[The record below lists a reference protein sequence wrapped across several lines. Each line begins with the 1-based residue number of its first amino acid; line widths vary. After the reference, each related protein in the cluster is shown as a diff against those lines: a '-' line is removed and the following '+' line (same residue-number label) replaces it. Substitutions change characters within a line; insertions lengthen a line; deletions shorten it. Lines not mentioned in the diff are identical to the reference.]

1 MKKTL
6 LLLVSVLSFQVY
18 AQTPIQEFNFN
29 GNRSNAENNNS
40 FLGVAKFVNDRTGT
54 ENSAIRVANTA
65 MEVTLPNLPLSNK
78 SRSVSVWIKYN
89 DVSIAN
95 YIWGYGESFNA
106 QYFGL
111 LQQSATSSKSDL
123 NLASW
128 GTANNAIVSTSIAV
142 NTWYNYTVTYDGLT
156 SKIYRNGELIRS
168 SVSPMKL
175 TTGNVFSIGKM
186 GNIVSINADIDDL
199 KIYDVALSSEEVAK
213 IYDNSSVLAP
223 NDIVLMNTT
232 NLKVNEKATTV
243 KTSKNNKG
251 NTTISGSKQEIILKT
266 PKETAVVKSTEI
278 FSTKGQKVI
287 TSNKNDIDISS
298 LPEGT
303 YLLKVTNT
311 SQSLNDKKL
320 TIK

>member
-6 LLLVSVLSFQVY
+6 LLLVSVFAFQIF

-29 GNRSNAENNNS
+29 GNRSNTENNNS
-40 FLGVAKFVNDRTGT
+40 FLGVAKFVIDRTGIA
-54 ENSAIRVANTA
+54 NSAIRVANTA

-78 SRSVSVWIKYN
+78 ARTVSVWIKYN

-95 YIWGYGESFNA
+95 YIWGYGDSFNA

-111 LQQSATSSKSDL
+111 LQQSTTNAKSDL

-128 GTANNAIVSTSIAV
+128 GPANDAVVSTIIAV

-168 SVSPMKL
+168 SISPRKL
-175 TTGNVFSIGKM
+175 TSGNVFCIGKM
-186 GNIVSINADIDDL
+186 GDTVSINADIDDL

-213 IYDNSSVLAP
+213 LYDNSSVLAP
-223 NDIVLMNTT
+223 NDSV
-232 NLKVNEKATTV
+232 
-243 KTSKNNKG
+243 
-251 NTTISGSKQEIILKT
+251 
-266 PKETAVVKSTEI
+266 VVKSSTPIENEKIVAAKPVRINKIATNEKPEIVLTNPKEMAVLKTSEI

-287 TSNKNDIDISS
+287 SSNKNDIDISS

-311 SQSLNDKKL
+311 AQSSKVNNL

>member
-6 LLLVSVLSFQVY
+6 LSILIAFTFQVY

-29 GNRSNAENNNS
+29 GNRSNTENSNS
-40 FLGVAKFVNDRTGT
+40 FLGVAKFVSDRTGT
-54 ENSAIRVANTA
+54 ENSAVRIANTT

-78 SRSVSVWIKYN
+78 ARTVSVWVKYN
-89 DVSIAN
+89 DISIAN
-95 YIWGYGESFNA
+95 YIWGYGDSFNA

-111 LQQSATSSKSDL
+111 LQQSAVNAKSDL

-128 GTANNAIVSTSIAV
+128 GPANDAIVSTTIAV

-168 SVSPMKL
+168 SVSQRKL
-175 TTGNVFSIGKM
+175 TSGHVFNIGKM
-186 GNIVSINADIDDL
+186 GSTISINADIDDL
-199 KIYDVALSSEEVAK
+199 KIYDVALSPVDVANL
-213 IYDNSSVLAP
+213 YNNSSVLAP
-223 NDIVLMNTT
+223 NDVVMVNSTDSSIVSNSVVS
-232 NLKVNEKATTV
+232 KSGKSKATT
-243 KTSKNNKG
+243 
-251 NTTISGSKQEIILKT
+251 ISSKQEIVLTT
-266 PKETAVVKSTEI
+266 PKETATIKSTEI

-287 TSNKNDIDISS
+287 SSTNNDIDISS

-311 SQSLNDKKL
+311 SQSSNDKKL

>member
-6 LLLVSVLSFQVY
+6 LLIVFVFAFQVY

-29 GNRSNAENNNS
+29 GNRSNTENNNS
-40 FLGVAKFVNDRTGT
+40 FLGVAKFVNDRTGI
-54 ENSAIRVANTA
+54 ENSAVRVTNTA

-78 SRSVSVWIKYN
+78 ARTVSVWVKYN
-89 DVSIAN
+89 DISIAN
-95 YIWGYGESFNA
+95 YIWGYGDFFNA

-111 LQQSATSSKSDL
+111 LQQSANKAKSDL

-128 GTANNAIVSTSIAV
+128 GPANDAIVSTTIAV

-168 SVSPMKL
+168 SVSQRKL
-175 TTGNVFSIGKM
+175 TTGNVFNIGKM
-186 GNIVSINADIDDL
+186 GSTISINADIDDL
-199 KIYDVALSSEEVAK
+199 KIYDVALSPEDVAK
-213 IYDNSSVLAP
+213 LYDNSSVLAP
-223 NDIVLMNTT
+223 NDAVMVNSTDSLMINNSVASKSGKIKTT
-232 NLKVNEKATTV
+232 AT
-243 KTSKNNKG
+243 S
-251 NTTISGSKQEIILKT
+251 SKQEIILIT
-266 PKETAVVKSTEI
+266 PKETATIKSTEI

-287 TSNKNDIDISS
+287 SSTNNDIDISS

-311 SQSLNDKKL
+311 SQSSNDKKL

>member
-6 LLLVSVLSFQVY
+6 LLLVSVFTFQVY

-29 GNRSNAENNNS
+29 GNRSNTENNNS
-40 FLGVAKFVNDRTGT
+40 FLGVAKFVNDRTGIA
-54 ENSAIRVANTA
+54 NSAIRIANTA

-78 SRSVSVWIKYN
+78 ARTVSVWIKYN
-89 DVSIAN
+89 DVTIAN
-95 YIWGYGESFNA
+95 YIWGYGDSFNA

-111 LQQSATSSKSDL
+111 LQQSTTTAKSDL

-128 GTANNAIVSTSIAV
+128 GPANDAVVSTSIAV

-168 SVSPMKL
+168 SISPKKL
-175 TTGNVFSIGKM
+175 TSGNIFCIGKM
-186 GNIVSINADIDDL
+186 GNTVSINADIDDL

-213 IYDNSSVLAP
+213 LYDNSSVLAP
-223 NDIVLMNTT
+223 NDSVVVKSSAPITSEKTIAEKPGKTNTT
-232 NLKVNEKATTV
+232 ATTE
-243 KTSKNNKG
+243 
-251 NTTISGSKQEIILKT
+251 KQEIVLTNPKEMSVLKT
-266 PKETAVVKSTEI
+266 SEI

-287 TSNKNDIDISS
+287 SSSKNDIDISS

-311 SQSLNDKKL
+311 TQSSKSNNL
-320 TIK
+320 TVK